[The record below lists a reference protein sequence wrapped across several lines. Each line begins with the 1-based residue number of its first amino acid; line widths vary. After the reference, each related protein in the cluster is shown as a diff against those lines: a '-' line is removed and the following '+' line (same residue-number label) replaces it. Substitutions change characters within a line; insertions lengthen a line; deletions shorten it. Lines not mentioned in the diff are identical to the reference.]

1 MPVQMRKDIDIPKV
15 KDVAIAVVKELNAE
29 KTEDVFNVYLINLKD
44 TDLENVLVSSKGY
57 GIHKTSGEQVKTS
70 TLRHSLGTLKAKSFI
85 KIEPIMPDVFG
96 LSNEYWLSYFE
107 GNKMHD
113 KKYIFLP
120 ETIVEDNFVDVPLIN
135 KKGVFIV

>member
-1 MPVQMRKDIDIPKV
+1 MPIQMRKDIEIPKV
-15 KDVAIAVVKELNAE
+15 KDVAIAIVKELNDE
-29 KTEDVFNVYLINLKD
+29 KTDDVFNVYLINLKD
-44 TDLENVLVSSKGY
+44 VDLDNVLVTSKGY
-57 GIHKTSGEQVKTS
+57 GTHKVSGENIKTS
-70 TLRHSLGTLKAKSFI
+70 TLRHSLETLKAKSFI

-120 ETIVEDNFVDVPLIN
+120 ETIVEDNFVDIPLIN
-135 KKGVFIV
+135 KKGVLIV

>member
-1 MPVQMRKDIDIPKV
+1 MKKDIDIPKV
-15 KDVAIAVVKELNAE
+15 KDIAIAVVKEQNNE
-29 KTEDVFNVYLINLKD
+29 KTHDVYNVYLINLKD
-44 TDLENVLVSSKGY
+44 VDLDNVMITSKGY
-57 GIHKTSGEQVKTS
+57 GTHKTSGENIKTS

-85 KIEPIMPDVFG
+85 KIEPIMTNVFG

-120 ETIVEDNFVDVPLIN
+120 ETIVDDNFVNVPLIN
-135 KKGVFIV
+135 KKGVLIV

>member
-1 MPVQMRKDIDIPKV
+1 MKKDIDIPKV
-15 KDVAIAVVKELNAE
+15 KDVAIAVVKEQNDE
-29 KTEDVFNVYLINLKD
+29 KTHDVYNVYLINLKD
-44 TDLENVLVSSKGY
+44 VDLDNIMITSKGY
-57 GIHKTSGEQVKTS
+57 GAHKTTGENIKTS

-85 KIEPIMPDVFG
+85 KVEPIMTDVFG

-120 ETIVEDNFVDVPLIN
+120 ETIVDDNFVNVPLIN
-135 KKGVFIV
+135 KKGVLIV